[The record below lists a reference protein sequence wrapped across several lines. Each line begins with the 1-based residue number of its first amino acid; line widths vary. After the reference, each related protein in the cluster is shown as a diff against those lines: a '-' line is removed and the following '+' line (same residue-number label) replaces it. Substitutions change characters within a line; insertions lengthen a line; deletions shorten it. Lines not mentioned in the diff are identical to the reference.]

1 MYNIASFLEKFKNV
15 GLKERF
21 AKETISMIVSEECG
35 VRVGVEM
42 IQYKNGV
49 ISLKVPLSQKSQV
62 YIKKGQILK
71 RCEREVVGM
80 VVKDIR

>member
-21 AKETISMIVSEECG
+21 AREVIAKIVSEECG
-35 VRVGVEM
+35 VVVGVELV
-42 IQYKNGV
+42 QYKNGV
-49 ISLKVPLSQKSQV
+49 ITLKTPMSLKSQIF
-62 YIKKGQILK
+62 IKKGQILK

-80 VVKDIR
+80 VVKDVR